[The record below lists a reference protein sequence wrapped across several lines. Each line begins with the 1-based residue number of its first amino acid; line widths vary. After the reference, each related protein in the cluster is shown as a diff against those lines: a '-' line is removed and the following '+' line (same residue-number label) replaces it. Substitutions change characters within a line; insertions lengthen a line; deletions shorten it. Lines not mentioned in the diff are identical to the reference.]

1 MCNKSVV
8 MVGHDGTSSEGGR
21 KPGRCWSNKSRS
33 SIQSGFLI
41 RGIIVIFVG
50 GCCGKPYLPAQSA
63 DKLNGGGSSW
73 DYDDSVQ
80 NYLME
85 FGYLPKSN
93 IETGNLRTMDQLSE
107 AVKSLQ
113 AFANLEPTGK
123 IDGETRE
130 LLRRPRCGAP
140 DLAGSNDFLAS
151 NSLSGRYRNGGRRQR
166 RFVIQGQKWD
176 HHTVTWR

>member
-73 DYDDSVQ
+73 DYDDSVVSLRVFFWSSCVG
-80 NYLME
+80 LMVE
-85 FGYLPKSN
+85 ILLSVVLRSLF
-93 IETGNLRTMDQLSE
+93 NLNKFADIFFYVFPEEESEKGCFRWNPSLRQPSKHLSWCN
-107 AVKSLQ
+107 S
-113 AFANLEPTGK
+113 
-123 IDGETRE
+123 
-130 LLRRPRCGAP
+130 
-140 DLAGSNDFLAS
+140 S
-151 NSLSGRYRNGGRRQR
+151 NSATMLKFQH
-166 RFVIQGQKWD
+166 FL
-176 HHTVTWR
+176 